1 VDGQRQ
7 DEEFLAAYDPRAF
20 DPIAVTVDVVALTLR
35 EGALHLLAVRR
46 GGQPFAG
53 RWALPGGFVRAGRE
67 SLDEAAAR
75 ELAEETGLRLPRE
88 RLQDLGRHAYRRG
101 KLLHLY
107 AAVVDPVDP
116 AHFVCTSMFRD
127 GRGRLRPELDAFAWV
142 PWHEAPRRCGRSLA
156 AVLATIDP
164 APLCSAGAG
173 KGLA

>member
-1 VDGQRQ
+1 MASEVLSCGV
-7 DEEFLAAYDPRAF
+7 LIF
-20 DPIAVTVDVVALTLR
+20 DPSGRLLLGHATGSSRWDIPKGLADPGESPPDAAL
-35 EGALHLLAVRR
+35 
-46 GGQPFAG
+46 
-53 RWALPGGFVRAGRE
+53 
-67 SLDEAAAR
+67 R

-127 GRGRLRPELDAFAWV
+127 GHGRLRPEFDAFAWV